1 MKILMINTVP
11 FQRNGITTNIMN
23 YCIELHKMGMKID
36 IGMSGNVD
44 SELEKELK
52 KNNIRT
58 KYYGDRKSNPI
69 LYMINV
75 YKNIRKEKY
84 DIVHVHGN
92 SNTMFFDL
100 FPARIAGCK
109 IRIAHS
115 HNTTCEHMRLH
126 KMLQIPFNIS
136 YNVGFACGYEAGRWL
151 FGNKKFHIINNGID
165 LKTYEFNAKKR
176 QKLRQELNLTDN
188 ELLLGHV
195 GLFNEQKN
203 HEYLI
208 GILKKLKRD
217 KCNCKMICVGDG
229 ENRPKIEKLAK
240 EYRLEKQII
249 FTGQRSN
256 VADYLQAIDL
266 FLLPS
271 RYEGLPYVLIEA
283 QAMGLS
289 CIVADTVDKKVD
301 IIGNIQFESL
311 EKIESWCFEIE
322 QKSMNIINNNVR
334 RQLSEKAH
342 NSIRKHG
349 YDIHTNAQEM
359 AREYRRFK
367 KIKKDI

>member
-1 MKILMINTVP
+1 M
-11 FQRNGITTNIMN
+11 
-23 YCIELHKMGMKID
+23 
-36 IGMSGNVD
+36 
-44 SELEKELK
+44 
-52 KNNIRT
+52 
-58 KYYGDRKSNPI
+58 
-69 LYMINV
+69 
-75 YKNIRKEKY
+75 
-84 DIVHVHGN
+84 HVHGN

-301 IIGNIQFESL
+301 ITGNIQFESL

-342 NSIRKHG
+342 NSIRKQG